1 MIRKIPWWLK
11 IVIKIIFSRL
21 PIRYSFWQSI
31 GLFRH
36 GKMDN
41 TDYSIRVFKEHL
53 KKSNIKSIKN
63 KVILEIG
70 HLEIALLQLSYHMHM
85 ALALF

>member
-53 KKSNIKSIKN
+53 KKSNIKSIKT
-63 KVILEIG
+63 K
-70 HLEIALLQLSYHMHM
+70 LSSR
-85 ALALF
+85 LAWR